1 MHPVGSHFIGGFDGT
16 AVTKPLKNLIRKFHL
31 GGVILF
37 ARNIESPA
45 QVRSLIARIQKLAPH
60 PLFVGVD
67 QEGGRVAR
75 MKGPFTPIPPMS
87 VVGKFYRDTGKIKP
101 VVELGRVMGRELS
114 ACGYNWDFAP
124 VVDVHSN
131 PKNPV
136 IGDRSLGP
144 DPRAVARS
152 AEALI
157 QGLHAEGVLSCAKHF
172 PGHGATS
179 VDSHLDL
186 PVLKSPGR
194 LLWKRDLFP
203 YRRLIK
209 EGIIKTLMTAH
220 VRYPAFDPEHCATF
234 SRAILTEL
242 LRGRIGY
249 RGLIVSD
256 DLFMK
261 AISDR
266 FDIPSA
272 VIRFFEA
279 GGDIALVCK
288 EPEVQTEAIIRVT
301 ELAGKDRFLRDHLQ
315 KSRRR
320 IERIRR
326 RFCRPKAL
334 PSLSVIGC
342 REHREVVEALTP
354 IFV

>member
-1 MHPVGSHFIGGFDGT
+1 MPASPGRPAGRAST
-16 AVTKPLKNLIRKFHL
+16 A
-31 GGVILF
+31 
-37 ARNIESPA
+37 AA
-45 QVRSLIARIQKLAPH
+45 
-60 PLFVGVD
+60 
-67 QEGGRVAR
+67 
-75 MKGPFTPIPPMS
+75 
-87 VVGKFYRDTGKIKP
+87 
-101 VVELGRVMGRELS
+101 
-114 ACGYNWDFAP
+114 
-124 VVDVHSN
+124 
-131 PKNPV
+131 
-136 IGDRSLGP
+136 
-144 DPRAVARS
+144 